1 MTDSEKQA
9 RRVARI
15 EEKMRRDKA
24 LIDALQAA
32 MKARPQGLSH
42 HAQWDFTLEWLSQ
55 EPAKY
60 GAVIPWVQ
68 EKRDRYYALYPVT
81 AS

>member
-15 EEKMRRDKA
+15 EEKIRRNKA

-32 MKARPQGLSH
+32 MKAQGLSH
-42 HAQWDFTLEWLSQ
+42 HAQWDFTLEWLSK

-68 EKRDRYYALYPVT
+68 KRRDRYYALYPVT
-81 AS
+81 TS

>member
-1 MTDSEKQA
+1 MIDSEKLA

-15 EEKMRRDKA
+15 EEKIRRDKA
-24 LIDALQAA
+24 KIEALQAA
-32 MKARPQGLSH
+32 MKALPQGLSH
-42 HAQWDFTLEWLSQ
+42 HAQWDFMLEWLSK

-60 GAVIPWVQ
+60 GAVIPLVRK
-68 EKRDRYYALYPVT
+68 KRDRYYALYPVT